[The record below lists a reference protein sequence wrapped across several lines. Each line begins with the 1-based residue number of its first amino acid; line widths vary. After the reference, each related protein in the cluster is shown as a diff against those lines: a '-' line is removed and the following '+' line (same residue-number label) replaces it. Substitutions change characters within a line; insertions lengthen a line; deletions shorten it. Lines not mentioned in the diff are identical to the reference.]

1 MGTQTF
7 RVHVSQAIL
16 DDLQKRLARTRWPD
30 EIVGAGWE
38 YGSNLAYMKELV
50 EYWRTRFDW
59 RAQERAINAFAH
71 YRAEVDGL
79 SIHFIHERG
88 KGPNPLPLILTHG
101 WPSTFYEMLKIIP
114 LLTDPAMYGG
124 HAAEAFDVIVPLLP
138 GYGFSGPTRQQGV
151 NMVKIADLLNK
162 LLTRELGYQRYG
174 AHGGDWGAGINTHL
188 AAAYPERVIGIH
200 LSVTWFNARPE
211 GQLTE
216 DEQQLADQ
224 LDHWQR
230 EETGYAWIQG
240 TKPQTLAY
248 ALTDSPTGLAAW
260 IVEKWR
266 AWSDCNGNV
275 ESRFSKDELLT
286 NILIHWV
293 THTINSSK
301 RLYYEHLH
309 NPWRPSADDP
319 VKVPTGVANFP
330 KEPWRDFRR
339 SVEKA
344 YNIIHWSEMPRGGHF
359 PAMEEPQLLAEDICD
374 FFRMLR

>member
-1 MGTQTF
+1 
-7 RVHVSQAIL
+7 
-16 DDLQKRLARTRWPD
+16 
-30 EIVGAGWE
+30 
-38 YGSNLAYMKELV
+38 MKELV
-50 EYWRTRFDW
+50 EYWRTGFDW
-59 RAQERAINAFAH
+59 RAQERAINAFSH

-114 LLTDPAMYGG
+114 LLTDPTTYGG
-124 HAAEAFDVIVPLLP
+124 HAAEAFDVVVPSLP
-138 GYGFSGPTRQQGV
+138 GYGFSGPTRRRGV
-151 NMVKIADLLNK
+151 NMVKIADLLDK
-162 LLTRELGYQRYG
+162 LMARELGYQRYG
-174 AHGGDWGAGINTHL
+174 AHGGDWGAGVATHL
-188 AAAYPERVIGIH
+188 AATYPERVIGIH

-211 GQLTE
+211 GKLTE
-216 DEQQLADQ
+216 EEQQLADQ
-224 LDHWQR
+224 LKYWQR

-248 ALTDSPTGLAAW
+248 ALTDSPAGLAAW

-286 NILIHWV
+286 NIMIYWV
-293 THTINSSK
+293 THTINSSM
-301 RLYYEHLH
+301 RLYYEHLRD
-309 NPWRPSADDP
+309 PWRPSADDP

-344 YNIIHWSEMPRGGHF
+344 YNIIRWSEMPRGGHF
-359 PAMEEPQLLAEDICD
+359 PAMEEPHLLAKDLCD
-374 FFRMLR
+374 FFRLLR

>member
-1 MGTQTF
+1 MPVQPF
-7 RVHVSQAIL
+7 EVQVSQAAIV
-16 DDLQKRLARTRWPD
+16 DLQERLARTLWPD

-71 YRAEVDGL
+71 YRAEVGGL
-79 SIHFIHERG
+79 SLHFIHERG

-114 LLTDPAMYGG
+114 LLTDPAAYGG
-124 HAAEAFDVIVPLLP
+124 HPADAFDVIVPSLP
-138 GYGFSGPTRQQGV
+138 GYGFSGPTSQRGV
-151 NMVKIADLLNK
+151 NLVKIAELLNN
-162 LLTRELGYQRYG
+162 LMTRELGYQRYG
-174 AHGGDWGAGINTHL
+174 AHGGDWGAGVNTRL
-188 AAAYPERVIGIH
+188 AAAYPERVFGIH
-200 LSVTWFNARPE
+200 LSVTWFSAHPE
-211 GQLTE
+211 GRLTE
-216 DEQQLADQ
+216 EEQQLADQ
-224 LDHWQR
+224 LEQWQR
-230 EETGYAWIQG
+230 EETGYAEIQG

-266 AWSDCNGNV
+266 AWSDCNGNI

-286 NILIHWV
+286 NIMIYWV
-293 THTINSSK
+293 THTINASM
-301 RLYYEHLH
+301 RLYYEHLR
-309 NPWRPSADDP
+309 NPWRPSAEDP

-344 YNIIHWSEMPRGGHF
+344 YNIIRWRELPRGGHF